1 MSWKIGKEV
10 FFVLNNIIIKRKVSA
25 IFTAAAMMLA
35 PCSSLSAIALDE
47 VRTAVPETQL
57 FDADGGTAKQKDT
70 CVLTLSPE
78 VDSVTPGGTVTVN
91 IMLDSN
97 PGINGLVFDVVFDT
111 NVLELR
117 RKWKDKN
124 FFEESPHEV
133 MYNEINDGD
142 VRFLWASATLVDNNG
157 NDVVFYDEGKLGY
170 LVFNVK
176 DTAALG
182 STTISV
188 VRDSMKAVRSLG
200 TNEKRYNNV
209 DVPSVVNECSVD
221 IVDSKTISEVKVGL
235 EQSKFVYTGK
245 PHTPAVTVA
254 DKSKTLKEGVDYTVS
269 YKNNVNAGTASVI
282 LTGMGD
288 YSGSVTKT
296 FEIKPKNLSDVVV
309 KLSSRKFDYDG
320 TAKTPKVA
328 VTDDE
333 KKLALNTDFKVSF
346 SNNVDAGTAGVTVVG
361 IGNYT
366 GSVTKTFEINPR
378 NLSDMI
384 VKLSSRRFD
393 YDGTAK
399 TPKVMVTDAAKK
411 LVLNTDFTVSYS
423 NNIDVGTAWVTVI
436 GTGNYTG
443 EIKLEF
449 RIKNIPTGSLN
460 NDDKVDVDDLV
471 LMQQVVAGWKV
482 GVDPILADVDGNG
495 ETDIN
500 DLILMQQMIAGWK
513 VKFA

>member
-1 MSWKIGKEV
+1 VNIVDLKKI
-10 FFVLNNIIIKRKVSA
+10 SA
-25 IFTAAAMMLA
+25 AE
-35 PCSSLSAIALDE
+35 IAL
-47 VRTAVPETQL
+47 
-57 FDADGGTAKQKDT
+57 
-70 CVLTLSPE
+70 
-78 VDSVTPGGTVTVN
+78 
-91 IMLDSN
+91 
-97 PGINGLVFDVVFDT
+97 
-111 NVLELR
+111 
-117 RKWKDKN
+117 
-124 FFEESPHEV
+124 
-133 MYNEINDGD
+133 
-142 VRFLWASATLVDNNG
+142 
-157 NDVVFYDEGKLGY
+157 
-170 LVFNVK
+170 
-176 DTAALG
+176 
-182 STTISV
+182 
-188 VRDSMKAVRSLG
+188 
-200 TNEKRYNNV
+200 
-209 DVPSVVNECSVD
+209 
-221 IVDSKTISEVKVGL
+221 
-235 EQSKFVYTGK
+235 EQTDFVYDGN
-245 PHTPAVTVA
+245 PYTPAVTVT
-254 DKSKTLKEGVDYTVS
+254 DEGKTLKEGVDYTVS

-296 FEIKPKNLSDVVV
+296 FEIKPRNLSDVVV
-309 KLSSRKFDYDG
+309 KLSSRNFDYDG
-320 TAKTPKVA
+320 TAKTPKVT

-399 TPKVMVTDAAKK
+399 TPKVTVTDAAKK

-443 EIKLEF
+443 EIKLGF

-471 LMQQVVAGWKV
+471 LMQQVAAGWKV

-495 ETDIN
+495 EIDIH
-500 DLILMQQMIAGWK
+500 DLILMQKMVAGWK
-513 VKFA
+513 VTFA